1 MNDITISGY
10 IKLVQA
16 KQAIKKFANSE
27 KGVTAIEYAV
37 VVAGVT
43 AVVMVVFGSTGP
55 VSEML
60 TGTFETLKERVEGL
74 IESPE

>member
-1 MNDITISGY
+1 MTIKGY
-10 IKLVQA
+10 IKLAQA
-16 KQAIKKFANSE
+16 KQAVKKFVNSE

-55 VSEML
+55 VKEML
-60 TGTFETLKERVEGL
+60 EGTFETLKTRVEGL
-74 IESPE
+74 IEAPE